1 MGVSCILV
9 LALKDQGWSC
19 IDWER
24 EKMQRHSDQKFRY
37 PICFGR
43 VFVERGIK
51 DLVFKYRYNFG
62 FRIR

>member
-24 EKMQRHSDQKFRY
+24 EKKCSAT
-37 PICFGR
+37 
-43 VFVERGIK
+43 IK
-51 DLVFKYRYNFG
+51 SLDTRFALDDFL
-62 FRIR
+62 